1 MKKQKPETAPKNP
14 TMILAYFKRQHQP
27 LAAMWNGGDE
37 KWVAAV
43 PQIEPVGGEWIDTYF
58 QSEQFSNHDL
68 EWWVEI

>member
-14 TMILAYFKRQHQP
+14 TMILAQFKRQPQP
-27 LAAMWNGGDE
+27 LAAMWNGGDDT
-37 KWVAAV
+37 WVAAV

-58 QSEQFSNHDL
+58 QSEEFSHQDL